1 MPTSLSS
8 LLHPHERA
16 FAARLLNEHTLESLI
31 LDMLE
36 TVRAAGET
44 ILKPNFG
51 KASAQT
57 KVAFGEHEPVTE
69 VDRAISTLILN
80 AVRASLPGSYS
91 EEEMPADADERRRE
105 SLLWQLDPLDGT
117 QEFIEGY
124 SSGVAIQ
131 GALLARLDGAYLP
144 VAGIIHRPAH
154 DSLWFTDQRFHVHW
168 ELKGKA
174 QPLPSY
180 QQDGTV
186 RGLVRRVTPDPAL
199 DATYERVA
207 AALGEKCEL
216 VQSGGAGSMF
226 GDLLEGRANLMIC
239 KPDLSKAW
247 DVSMAIPLLTARGG
261 FICDLDGND
270 FSDLNG
276 QELRNRQG
284 FIASILY
291 RKQQILSALSK
302 APRPSPHRH

>member
-31 LDMLE
+31 LDMLD

-69 VDRAISTLILN
+69 VDRAISTFILN
-80 AVRASLPGSYS
+80 AVRATLPGSYS
-91 EEEMPADADERRRE
+91 EEEMPAHADERRRE

-117 QEFIEGY
+117 QEFIEGHAN
-124 SSGVAIQ
+124 GVAIQ

-144 VAGIIHRPAH
+144 VAGIIYRPAD

-180 QQDGTV
+180 QRDGTL
-186 RGLVRRVTPDPAL
+186 RGLVRRVTPDPLL
-199 DATYERVA
+199 DATYGRVA

-216 VQSGGAGSMF
+216 IQSGGAGSMF

-239 KPDLSKAW
+239 QHDLSKAW
-247 DVSMAIPLLTARGG
+247 DISMAIPLITARGG
-261 FICDLDGND
+261 FFCDLDGHD
-270 FSDLNG
+270 FIDLN
-276 QELRNRQG
+276 QEELRNRRG
-284 FIASILY
+284 FVTSLVY
-291 RKQQILSALSK
+291 RKQDVLPLL
-302 APRPSPHRH
+302 R